1 MFDTRGCGES
11 WPEICSWHHEIAKG
25 VLEYVSVEQ
34 QACTVKGKFNF
45 FTPASGTKGK
55 LHADVLEREVKK
67 HESLH
72 YLSYC

>member
-1 MFDTRGCGES
+1 M
-11 WPEICSWHHEIAKG
+11 
-25 VLEYVSVEQ
+25 EQ

-72 YLSYC
+72 YLSYS